1 MKINKTIVVL
11 LLFISFSYIS
21 CDDYLNE
28 VPDDRQEIKTLENLS
43 ELLVSGYSEASYN
56 FIEWK
61 TDNAVA
67 IIGNTQYNELT
78 ENFQFVPVVSSEE
91 QDTPGYFWA
100 NTYNA
105 IAHANQ
111 VLAEIDNVE
120 NTNNALK
127 MAIKGEALLIRA
139 YNHFMLANI
148 FCQHYSATNASG
160 LGIPYI
166 LAPETALQVNYER
179 GTLQETYDLIEA
191 DLIAGLPLVSND
203 YYTGSGKYHFNK
215 NAANAFASR
224 FYLYIGEYQKS
235 IDYADKIF
243 GTGTISSNFIKN
255 MTAVYTGTSTDEIAA
270 NFYDVYDAS
279 NFLVVRK
286 ESVFVTRY
294 NRGYSLNRA
303 VVNEI
308 LNTTLQG
315 GGEDTRNLMYGYL
328 SGALAPPKYAELFRY
343 TTSTTGYPYY
353 IQPELRSEE
362 VIFNRMESNVRL
374 NKLNEALIDYNAL
387 APSRYSTGGQ
397 LTIAEINT
405 YYGGTEQEAML
416 EFVYSERRKEFIR
429 EGLRWFDIKRF
440 EKPIVHI
447 DVKGDKFTLSE
458 NDLKKAIQIPEGAI
472 IQGIEA
478 NPR

>member
-1 MKINKTIVVL
+1 MKKNKTIVVL

-21 CDDYLNE
+21 CDDYLDE

-67 IIGNTQYNELT
+67 IPDNDQRNELT

-91 QDTPGYFWA
+91 QDTPGYFWT

-111 VLAEIDNVE
+111 VLAEIENVE
-120 NTNNALK
+120 NTDNALK
-127 MAIKGEALLIRA
+127 MAVKGEALFIRA

-148 FCQHYSATNASG
+148 FCQQYSPSNASG

-203 YYTGSGKYHFNK
+203 YYKGSGKYHFNK

-224 FYLYIGEYQKS
+224 FYLFIGKYQKS
-235 IDYADKIF
+235 IDYANKIL
-243 GTGTISSNFIKN
+243 GEGVISSNFMKDMAAI
-255 MTAVYTGTSTDEIAA
+255 YTGTSSSAIAA
-270 NFYDVYDAS
+270 QFYDVYAPS
-279 NFLVVRK
+279 NLLVVRK
-286 ESVFVTRY
+286 ETAFVTRY
-294 NRGYSLNRA
+294 YRGYGTNRA
-303 VVNEI
+303 VANEI
-308 LNTTLQG
+308 FNTVIQG
-315 GGEDTRNLMYGYL
+315 GGTDERNFLYGYS

-374 NKLNEALIDYNAL
+374 NKLEEALKDYNAL
-387 APSRYSTGGQ
+387 APSRYSNGGQ
-397 LTIAEINT
+397 LTIADITPYFE
-405 YYGGTEQEAML
+405 GTEQEAML
-416 EFVYSERRKEFIR
+416 EFVYFERRKEFLR

-440 EKPIVHI
+440 EKPITHI
-447 DVKGDKFTLSE
+447 DIKGDEFKLLET
-458 NDLKKAIQIPEGAI
+458 DLKKAIQIPAGALA
-472 IQGIEA
+472 QGIEA